1 MLRSIIWRP
10 QMKSLVSLI
19 FDGFV
24 SKNGN
29 PRSKN
34 SWNLMKRAWKRKIP
48 FKINPQTDVNPSL
61 VKAKYPWE
69 NPFSQKNVIFISVK
83 VCYIF
88 IFSKNFHFQK
98 SCTHSALKGRKIWFD
113 FVNHKMEKIYG
124 RWVHFIKIKEY

>member
-1 MLRSIIWRP
+1 MCDLHMTRVFLKTLDSDLESSDPIL
-10 QMKSLVSLI
+10 SL
-19 FDGFV
+19 
-24 SKNGN
+24 
-29 PRSKN
+29 
-34 SWNLMKRAWKRKIP
+34 
-48 FKINPQTDVNPSL
+48 NPQTDVNPSL

-124 RWVHFIKIKEY
+124 RWVHFIKIKEYENNVIIIFVFVKNYAFELLLP